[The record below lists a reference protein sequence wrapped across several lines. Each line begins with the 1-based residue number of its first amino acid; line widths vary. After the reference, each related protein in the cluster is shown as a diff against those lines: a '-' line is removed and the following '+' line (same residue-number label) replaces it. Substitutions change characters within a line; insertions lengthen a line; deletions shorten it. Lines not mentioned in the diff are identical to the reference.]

1 AKLLRDLLP
10 DSNEARL
17 SHCEL
22 IFQAYGDKQ
31 IDRTILEAVLKM
43 LSGIENEGPVE
54 SALLLYRARAMRL
67 LGQPKA
73 ARAICQDAMRKKK
86 DRPAGLLRAIRL
98 ERALCFR
105 DLGRQEGLKPAQ
117 QKSALDMARVQLNHL
132 YGETPED
139 QEVLAALETI

>member
-1 AKLLRDLLP
+1 MLP

-22 IFQAYGDKQ
+22 IFQAYADEK
-31 IDRTILEAVLKM
+31 IDRQILEAVLKM

-54 SALLLYRARAMRL
+54 SALLLYRARAIRL

-73 ARAICQDAMRKKK
+73 ARAICQDAMRRKK
-86 DRPAGLLRAIRL
+86 DRPVGLLRAIRL

-105 DLGRQEGLKPAQ
+105 DFGQQEGLKPAQ
-117 QKSALDMARVQLNHL
+117 KKSALDMARVQLNHL
-132 YGETPED
+132 YGEMPDD
-139 QEVLAALETI
+139 QEILQALETVSN